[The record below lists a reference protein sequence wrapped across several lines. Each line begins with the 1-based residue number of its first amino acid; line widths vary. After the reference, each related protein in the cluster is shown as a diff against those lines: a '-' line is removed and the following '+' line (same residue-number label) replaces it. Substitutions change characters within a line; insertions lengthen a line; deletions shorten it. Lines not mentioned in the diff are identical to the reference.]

1 MKTVRAYIDHR
12 SETQGDDCF
21 LISPDG
27 HSDKTDSKLSFSDLK
42 NNVSDIERQL
52 QLLGINYGDKV
63 AFLMTNGL
71 WTTTLFL
78 GVMYSGRVVVPL
90 NAVCGSDQLQYVI
103 DHCDAKVLFVE
114 TSLEEKYKTVFENL
128 PTDIKVIRACR
139 NNGPTWPVNL
149 SETSDIP
156 DLKSDLKADQQRV
169 NMGPEHVDPE
179 SDALLIYTSG
189 TTGRPKGV
197 VLTHKSVIAG
207 GINTTTAHQ
216 LTKGDRAL
224 CVLQLYHINGEMVT
238 IMGPLVS
245 GSSVVIP
252 NKFSIT
258 EFWPLID
265 QWQCSWFSVVPTI
278 IAYLLEQAER
288 LKDPICL
295 SSDRPKL
302 RFGRSASAPLSPE
315 MHRQFEQKFAVPII
329 ETMGLS
335 ETAAQILSNPMPP
348 AISKYGSPG
357 VAIGNEAMI
366 IDEHGNQQKP
376 NLSGELMI
384 RGDNVMKEYYKN
396 PETTASTIRPDGW
409 LHTGDLAYV
418 DQDGYY
424 FITGRL
430 KEIIIK
436 GGENI
441 APREIDEALYQH
453 SAVLEAAAFAIPD
466 KLYGQEV
473 FACVSLK
480 PGAQC
485 TSEELRN
492 LCIEKVGK
500 FKAPKAITFMD
511 ELPKGP
517 SGKIQRL
524 KLSEAA
530 IARA

>member
-1 MKTVRAYIDHR
+1 MNTVKAHIDNRAR
-12 SETQGDDCF
+12 TQGETSF
-21 LISPDG
+21 LISPEI
-27 HSDKTDSKLSFSDLK
+27 DSELSFGELQKCSSNIDH
-42 NNVSDIERQL
+42 QL
-52 QLLGINYGDKV
+52 NSLGVNIGDKV

-78 GVMYSGRVVVPL
+78 GAMYSGRVIVPL
-90 NAVCGSDQLQYVI
+90 NAVCGNDQLQYVI

-114 TSLEEKYKTVFENL
+114 NDLKKKYQTVFSGLSEN
-128 PTDIKVIRACR
+128 IKVITACR
-139 NNGPTWPVNL
+139 NNGPVW
-149 SETSDIP
+149 SDEDAINS
-156 DLKSDLKADQQRV
+156 DKSIQEKVDIE
-169 NMGPEHVDPE
+169 PED
-179 SDALLIYTSG
+179 DALLIYTSG

-197 VLTHKSVIAG
+197 VLSHKSVIAG
-207 GINTTTAHQ
+207 GINTASSHQ
-216 LTKGDRAL
+216 LTKEDRAL

-238 IMGPLVS
+238 VMGPLVS
-245 GSSVVIP
+245 GSSVVMP
-252 NKFSIT
+252 NKFSIS

-265 QWQCSWFSVVPTI
+265 EWQCSWFSVVPTI

-288 LKDPICL
+288 LEDSICIPG
-295 SSDRPKL
+295 DRPKL

-315 MHRQFEQKFAVPII
+315 MHRQFEQQFAVPIV

-348 AISKYGSPG
+348 GVSKYGSPG
-357 VAIGNEAMI
+357 IAVGNEAMI
-366 IDEHGNQQKP
+366 IDKNGDEQIKGK
-376 NLSGELMI
+376 SGELMI

-396 PETTASTIRPDGW
+396 PETTASTIRSDGW

-418 DQDGYY
+418 DEDGYY

-466 KLYGQEV
+466 KRYGQEIL
-473 FACVSLK
+473 ACVSLK
-480 PGAQC
+480 PGSTC
-485 TSEELRN
+485 SPEELRD
-492 LCIEKVGK
+492 LCIEKLGE
-500 FKAPKAITFMD
+500 FKAPKTITFMN

-524 KLSEAA
+524 KLTEAA
-530 IARA
+530 TVVEVKSANS

>member
-1 MKTVRAYIDHR
+1 MNTVKAHIDDRAR
-12 SETQGDDCF
+12 TQGDACF
-21 LISPDG
+21 LISPEIG
-27 HSDKTDSKLSFSDLK
+27 SELSFGDLQK
-42 NNVSDIERQL
+42 SASQIGL
-52 QLLGINYGDKV
+52 HLTALGVNIGDKV
-63 AFLMTNGL
+63 AFLMTNGR

-78 GVMYSGRVVVPL
+78 GAMYSGRVVVPL

-114 TSLEEKYKTVFENL
+114 ADLHEKYKAVLDSL
-128 PTDIKVIRACR
+128 PNDINVIPACR
-139 NNGPTWPVNL
+139 NNGPAWSTDKVEESNKTNHEVNIGPD
-149 SETSDIP
+149 SE
-156 DLKSDLKADQQRV
+156 
-169 NMGPEHVDPE
+169 
-179 SDALLIYTSG
+179 ALLIYTSG

-197 VLTHKSVIAG
+197 LLTHKAVIAG
-207 GINTTTAHQ
+207 GMNTALSHQ
-216 LTKGDRAL
+216 LTTDDRAL

-238 IMGPLVS
+238 VMGPLVS
-245 GSSVVIP
+245 GSSVVMP
-252 NKFSIT
+252 NKISIT
-258 EFWPLID
+258 DFWSQID

-288 LKDPICL
+288 LKNPICL

-315 MHRQFEQKFAVPII
+315 MHRQFEQQFAVPIV

-348 AISKYGSPG
+348 GTPKYGSPG

-366 IDEHGNQQKP
+366 IDKHGGEQKTRQP
-376 NLSGELMI
+376 GELMI
-384 RGDNVMKEYYKN
+384 RGDNVMKGYYKN
-396 PETTASTIRPDGW
+396 PETTASTLRPDGW

-418 DQDGYY
+418 DEDGYY

-466 KLYGQEV
+466 RHYGQEV

-480 PGAQC
+480 PGAKC
-485 TSEELRN
+485 TAEELRN
-492 LCIEKVGK
+492 LCIEKLGK
-500 FKAPKAITFMD
+500 FKAPKTITFMD

-530 IARA
+530 MASA

>member
-1 MKTVRAYIDHR
+1 MNTVRAHIDDR
-12 SETQGDDCF
+12 AKKMGEACF
-21 LISPDG
+21 LISPEIG
-27 HSDKTDSKLSFSDLK
+27 SELSFGSLQKSADQ
-42 NNVSDIERQL
+42 IEIYL
-52 QLLGINYGDKV
+52 TKLGVKFGDKV

-78 GVMYSGRVVVPL
+78 GAMYSGRVVVPL
-90 NAVCGSDQLQYVI
+90 NAVCGSDQLTYVI

-114 TSLEEKYKTVFENL
+114 RELQEKYKVVFDGLAN
-128 PTDIKVIRACR
+128 DIKVIFACR
-139 NNGPTWPVNL
+139 NNGPIWPIDKIVAPNKVNV
-149 SETSDIP
+149 EVDI
-156 DLKSDLKADQQRV
+156 Q
-169 NMGPEHVDPE
+169 PENE
-179 SDALLIYTSG
+179 ALLIYTSG

-197 VLTHKSVIAG
+197 LLTHKSVIAG
-207 GINTTTAHQ
+207 GMNTVLSHQ
-216 LTKGDRAL
+216 LTQNDRAL
-224 CVLQLYHINGEMVT
+224 CILQLYHINGEMVT
-238 IMGPLVS
+238 VMGPLVS
-245 GSSVVIP
+245 GSSVVMP

-258 EFWPLID
+258 DFWSLID

-278 IAYLLEQAER
+278 IAYLLEQSER

-295 SSDRPKL
+295 SSDRPQL

-315 MHRQFEQKFAVPII
+315 MHRQFERQFAVAIV

-348 AISKYGSPG
+348 GIIKYGSPG
-357 VAIGNEAMI
+357 IAIGNEAMI
-366 IDEHGNQQKP
+366 IDKSGNKQKN

-396 PETTASTIRPDGW
+396 PETTASTLRPDGW

-418 DQDGYY
+418 DEDGYY

-466 KLYGQEV
+466 KHFGQEV

-480 PGAQC
+480 SGAKC
-485 TSEELRN
+485 TAEELRN
-492 LCIEKVGK
+492 LCIEKLGK
-500 FKAPKAITFMD
+500 FKSPKKITFMD

-530 IARA
+530 IAGA

>member
-1 MKTVRAYIDHR
+1 MNTVRAHIDHR
-12 SETQGDDCF
+12 AKTQGESCF
-21 LISPDG
+21 LISPEIG
-27 HSDKTDSKLSFSDLK
+27 SQLSFGELQKSA
-42 NNVSDIERQL
+42 SDIANQL
-52 QLLGINYGDKV
+52 NSLGINIGDKV

-71 WTTTLFL
+71 WTTKLFL
-78 GVMYSGRVVVPL
+78 GAMYGGRVIVPL
-90 NAVCGSDQLQYVI
+90 NAVCGKDQLQYVI

-114 TSLEEKYKTVFENL
+114 EDLQEKYKTVFDGL
-128 PTDIKVIRACR
+128 SKDIKVISACR
-139 NNGPTWPVNL
+139 NNGPVWPENNAGSTNQKEV
-149 SETSDIP
+149 EIKP
-156 DLKSDLKADQQRV
+156 DD
-169 NMGPEHVDPE
+169 
-179 SDALLIYTSG
+179 DALLIYTSG

-197 VLTHKSVIAG
+197 LLSHKSVVAG
-207 GINTTTAHQ
+207 GNNTAIAHQ
-216 LTKGDRAL
+216 LTRQDRAL

-238 IMGPLVS
+238 VMGPLVS
-245 GSSVVIP
+245 GSSVVMP

-265 QWQCSWFSVVPTI
+265 DWQCSWFSVVPTI

-288 LKDPICL
+288 LEDPVSIA
-295 SSDRPKL
+295 SDRPGL

-315 MHRQFEQKFAVPII
+315 MHRQFEQQFSVPIV

-348 AISKYGSPG
+348 GISKYGSAG
-357 VAIGNEAMI
+357 IAVGNEAKI
-366 IDEHGNQQKP
+366 IDEKGNEQTVGQ
-376 NLSGELMI
+376 SGELMI

-396 PETTASTIRPDGW
+396 PETTAKTISPDGW

-418 DQDGYY
+418 DEDGYY

-441 APREIDEALYQH
+441 APREIDEVLYQH
-453 SAVLEAAAFAIPD
+453 GAVLEAAAFAIPD
-466 KLYGQEV
+466 RRYGQEIL
-473 FACVSLK
+473 ACVSLK

-485 TSEELRN
+485 SADELRD
-492 LCIEKVGK
+492 LCIEKLGK
-500 FKAPKAITFMD
+500 FKAPKTITFMD

-524 KLSEAA
+524 KLTESATAFEVKPGDA
-530 IARA
+530 

>member
-1 MKTVRAYIDHR
+1 MQTVRAYIDHR

-21 LISPDG
+21 LISPEVG
-27 HSDKTDSKLSFSDLK
+27 SELNFGDLK
-42 NNVSDIERQL
+42 ESASDIERQL
-52 QLLGINYGDKV
+52 QMLGINYGDKV
-63 AFLMTNGL
+63 AFLMSNGL

-78 GVMYSGRVVVPL
+78 AVMYSGRVVVPL

-103 DHCDAKVLFVE
+103 DHCDAKILFVE
-114 TSLEEKYKTVFENL
+114 TNLEEKYITVFENL
-128 PTDIKVIRACR
+128 PADLKVIRACR
-139 NNGPTWPVNL
+139 NDGPIWPL
-149 SETSDIP
+149 DLTETSDIP
-156 DLKSDLKADQQRV
+156 DLKIDQKRV
-169 NMGPEHVDPE
+169 DIGLEDIGPDN
-179 SDALLIYTSG
+179 DALLIYTSG
-189 TTGRPKGV
+189 TTGKPKGV
-197 VLTHKSVIAG
+197 VLTHKSVVAG
-207 GINTTTAHQ
+207 GMNTATAHQ
-216 LTKGDRAL
+216 LTKSDRAL

-238 IMGPLVS
+238 VMGPLVS
-245 GSSVVIP
+245 GSSVVMP
-252 NKFSIT
+252 NKFSVT

-265 QWQCSWFSVVPTI
+265 QWHCSWFSVVPTI

-288 LKDPICL
+288 LKDPTCL

-315 MHRQFEQKFAVPII
+315 MHRQFEQQFAVAIV

-348 AISKYGSPG
+348 AIPKYGSPG

-366 IDEHGNQQKP
+366 IDEHGNEQKTR
-376 NLSGELMI
+376 LSGELMI

-396 PETTASTIRPDGW
+396 PETTACTIRPDGW

-418 DQDGYY
+418 DDDGYY

-441 APREIDEALYQH
+441 APREIDEVLYQH

-466 KLYGQEV
+466 RHYGQEIL
-473 FACVSLK
+473 ACVSLK
-480 PGAQC
+480 PGAKC
-485 TSEELRN
+485 SPEELRE
-492 LCIEKVGK
+492 LCIEKLGK
-500 FKAPKAITFMD
+500 FRTPKSITFMD

-524 KLSEAA
+524 KLAEAA
-530 IARA
+530 TVVEGNALNE

>member
-1 MKTVRAYIDHR
+1 M
-12 SETQGDDCF
+12 
-21 LISPDG
+21 
-27 HSDKTDSKLSFSDLK
+27 LS
-42 NNVSDIERQL
+42 
-52 QLLGINYGDKV
+52 
-63 AFLMTNGL
+63 
-71 WTTTLFL
+71 
-78 GVMYSGRVVVPL
+78 
-90 NAVCGSDQLQYVI
+90 
-103 DHCDAKVLFVE
+103 
-114 TSLEEKYKTVFENL
+114 
-128 PTDIKVIRACR
+128 
-139 NNGPTWPVNL
+139 
-149 SETSDIP
+149 
-156 DLKSDLKADQQRV
+156 
-169 NMGPEHVDPE
+169 
-179 SDALLIYTSG
+179 
-189 TTGRPKGV
+189 
-197 VLTHKSVIAG
+197 HKSVIAG
-207 GINTTTAHQ
+207 GINTAISHQ
-216 LTKGDRAL
+216 LTKDDRAL

-245 GSSVVIP
+245 GSSVVMP

-258 EFWPLID
+258 EFWSLID
-265 QWQCSWFSVVPTI
+265 KWQCSWFSVVPTI

-288 LKDPICL
+288 LKDPICTPG
-295 SSDRPKL
+295 DRPKL

-315 MHRQFEQKFAVPII
+315 MHRQFEKQFAVPLV

-348 AISKYGSPG
+348 GISKYGSPG
-357 VAIGNEAMI
+357 IAVGNEAMI
-366 IDEHGNQQKP
+366 IDKNGNEQKTGE
-376 NLSGELMI
+376 SGELMI

-418 DQDGYY
+418 DEDGYY

-466 KLYGQEV
+466 KRYGQEIL
-473 FACVSLK
+473 ACVSLK
-480 PGAQC
+480 PGSTC
-485 TSEELRN
+485 SPEELRE
-492 LCIEKVGK
+492 LCIEKLGK
-500 FKAPKAITFMD
+500 FKAPKTITFMA

-530 IARA
+530 VAGS